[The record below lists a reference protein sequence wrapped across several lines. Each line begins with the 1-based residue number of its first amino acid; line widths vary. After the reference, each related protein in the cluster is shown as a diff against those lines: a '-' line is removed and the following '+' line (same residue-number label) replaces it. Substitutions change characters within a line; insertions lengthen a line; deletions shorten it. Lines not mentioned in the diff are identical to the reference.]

1 MSLINHQFRL
11 ASRPQGLPK
20 RSDWNYTHE
29 PVKDPG
35 RE

>member
-11 ASRPQGLPK
+11 VSRLRELPK
-20 RSDWNYTHE
+20 RSDWNYTQE